1 MRLVCLF
8 IFLHMVFIVVT
19 VSLVDHVVA
28 REKGESMQNVIHRSS
43 SGLNIIP
50 LETVNFD
57 KRIVEIHGEITQASA
72 FEFALSLQHL
82 NSVSETE
89 PITVLINSPGGSIDA
104 GLLMYDAIQT
114 SPAPIR
120 LVVLGAAYS
129 MAAVVFASG
138 KAGRYMLPNSK
149 LMLHEPLLGCPID
162 GNTSSIKTIS
172 DDLLATRDKINTIL
186 AKHTG
191 KTKAEIEAVTKHDQ
205 YFTAEES
212 VKFGMADKVITFS
225 ELVKE
230 VH

>member
-1 MRLVCLF
+1 MKNIITR
-8 IFLHMVFIVVT
+8 T
-19 VSLVDHVVA
+19 A
-28 REKGESMQNVIHRSS
+28 N
-43 SGLNIIP
+43 GLNILS
-50 LETVNFD
+50 LETANFD
-57 KRIVEIHGEITQASA
+57 KRIINIQGEITHASS

-89 PITVLINSPGGSIDA
+89 PITVLVNSPGGGIDA

-114 SPAPIR
+114 SPAPVR

-172 DDLLATRDKINTIL
+172 DDLLATRDKINTII

-191 KTKAEIEAVTKHDQ
+191 KSKAAIEAVTKHDH
-205 YFTAEES
+205 YFSAEES
-212 VKFGMADKVITFS
+212 VRFGMADKVITFG
-225 ELVKE
+225 ELVKGGC
-230 VH
+230 

>member
-1 MRLVCLF
+1 
-8 IFLHMVFIVVT
+8 
-19 VSLVDHVVA
+19 
-28 REKGESMQNVIHRSS
+28 MQEIIQRTS
-43 SGLNIIP
+43 SGIDVIS

-57 KRIVEIHGEITQASA
+57 KRIVNIRGEITQASA

-82 NSVSETE
+82 NSISETE
-89 PITVLINSPGGSIDA
+89 PITVLVNSPGGGIDA

-114 SPAPIR
+114 SPAPVR

-129 MAAVVFASG
+129 MAALVFAG
-138 KAGRYMLPNSK
+138 GQHGRYMLPNSK
-149 LMLHEPLLGCPID
+149 LMLHEPLLGCPIE

-191 KTKAEIEAVTKHDQ
+191 KSKTAIEEVTKHDH

-212 VKFGMADKVITFS
+212 VKFGMADKVITFG

-230 VH
+230 VI

>member
-1 MRLVCLF
+1 M
-8 IFLHMVFIVVT
+8 FIVT
-19 VSLVDHVVA
+19 AVSLVITLQRV
-28 REKGESMQNVIHRSS
+28 RKENTMQNIIQRTS
-43 SGLNIIP
+43 SGLNVIS
-50 LETVNFD
+50 LDTVNFD
-57 KRIVEIHGEITQASA
+57 KRIVNIHGEINQASA
-72 FEFALSLQHL
+72 FEFALSLKHL

-114 SPAPIR
+114 SPAPVR

-138 KAGRYMLPNSK
+138 KAGRYILPNSK

-212 VKFGMADKVITFS
+212 VKFGMADKVITFG
-225 ELVKE
+225 ELVKGGI
-230 VH
+230 

>member
-1 MRLVCLF
+1 
-8 IFLHMVFIVVT
+8 
-19 VSLVDHVVA
+19 
-28 REKGESMQNVIHRSS
+28 MQEIIQRTS
-43 SGLNIIP
+43 SGIDVIS

-57 KRIVEIHGEITQASA
+57 KRIVNIRGEITQASA

-82 NSVSETE
+82 NSISETE
-89 PITVLINSPGGSIDA
+89 PITVLVNSPGGGIDA

-114 SPAPIR
+114 SPAPVR

-129 MAAVVFASG
+129 MAALVFAG
-138 KAGRYMLPNSK
+138 GQHGRYMLPNSK

-191 KTKAEIEAVTKHDQ
+191 KSKAAIKAITKHDH

-212 VKFGMADKVITFS
+212 VKFGLADKTITFG

-230 VH
+230 VI

>member
-1 MRLVCLF
+1 
-8 IFLHMVFIVVT
+8 
-19 VSLVDHVVA
+19 
-28 REKGESMQNVIHRSS
+28 MQEIIQRTS
-43 SGLNIIP
+43 SGIDVIS

-57 KRIVEIHGEITQASA
+57 KRIVNIRGEITQASA

-82 NSVSETE
+82 NSISETE
-89 PITVLINSPGGSIDA
+89 PITVLVNSPGGGIDA

-114 SPAPIR
+114 SPAPVR

-129 MAAVVFASG
+129 MAALVFAG
-138 KAGRYMLPNSK
+138 GQHGRYMLPNSK

-191 KTKAEIEAVTKHDQ
+191 KSKTAIEEVTKHDH

-212 VKFGMADKVITFS
+212 VKFGMADKVITFG

-230 VH
+230 VI

>member
-1 MRLVCLF
+1 
-8 IFLHMVFIVVT
+8 
-19 VSLVDHVVA
+19 
-28 REKGESMQNVIHRSS
+28 MQEIIQRTSSGINVIS
-43 SGLNIIP
+43 
-50 LETVNFD
+50 LETENFD
-57 KRIVEIHGEITQASA
+57 KRIINIRGEITQASA

-89 PITVLINSPGGSIDA
+89 PITVLVNSPGGGIDA
-104 GLLMYDAIQT
+104 GLLMYDAVQT
-114 SPAPIR
+114 SPAPVR

-129 MAAVVFASG
+129 MAALVFAG
-138 KAGRYMLPNSK
+138 GQHGRYMLPNSK
-149 LMLHEPLLGCPID
+149 LMLHEPLLGCPIE

-191 KTKAEIEAVTKHDQ
+191 KSKTAIEEVTKHDH

-212 VKFGMADKVITFS
+212 VKFGMADKVITFG

-230 VH
+230 VI

>member
-1 MRLVCLF
+1 
-8 IFLHMVFIVVT
+8 
-19 VSLVDHVVA
+19 
-28 REKGESMQNVIHRSS
+28 MQNVIHRSS

-120 LVVLGAAYS
+120 L
-129 MAAVVFASG
+129 G